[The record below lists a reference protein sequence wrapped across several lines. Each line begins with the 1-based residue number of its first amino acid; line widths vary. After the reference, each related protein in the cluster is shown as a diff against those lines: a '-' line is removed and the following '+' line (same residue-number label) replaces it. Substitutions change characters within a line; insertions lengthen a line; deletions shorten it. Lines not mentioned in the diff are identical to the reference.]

1 MREDT
6 SIYTIVETGMDAEY
20 GSFPEPE
27 AIASFLSCA
36 EAEAELDRLVA
47 ERKKD
52 LRPRLNQ
59 ENRDR
64 LFWEASEE
72 GYEISNFMRLE
83 ILTSKLRSGGVR
95 G

>member
-6 SIYTIVETGMDAEY
+6 SIYTIVETGIDVDHS
-20 GSFPEPE
+20 SFPDPE

-36 EAEAELDRLVA
+36 EAEAELDRLIA

-83 ILTSKLRSGGVR
+83 ILTSKLKDGGVR
-95 G
+95 E